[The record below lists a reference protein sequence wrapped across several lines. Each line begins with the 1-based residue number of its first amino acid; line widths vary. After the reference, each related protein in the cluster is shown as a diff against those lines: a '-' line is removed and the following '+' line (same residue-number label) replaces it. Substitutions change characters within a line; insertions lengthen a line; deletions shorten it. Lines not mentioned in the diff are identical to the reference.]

1 MKEYFSITE
10 EQVILIAETADRSW
24 RSAKNLN
31 FYEYEELFRTNEE
44 YKKYSIGRVELIS
57 VFRYLYLDHSFD
69 SDFWEK
75 LLEECRY
82 PIEASVITRKFDQ
95 TDLYFI

>member
-1 MKEYFSITE
+1 MCNFLSIF
-10 EQVILIAETADRSW
+10 IDLI
-24 RSAKNLN
+24 
-31 FYEYEELFRTNEE
+31 LFRQRV
-44 YKKYSIGRVELIS
+44 SIGRVELIS

-82 PIEASVITRKFDQ
+82 PVEASGITRKFDQ